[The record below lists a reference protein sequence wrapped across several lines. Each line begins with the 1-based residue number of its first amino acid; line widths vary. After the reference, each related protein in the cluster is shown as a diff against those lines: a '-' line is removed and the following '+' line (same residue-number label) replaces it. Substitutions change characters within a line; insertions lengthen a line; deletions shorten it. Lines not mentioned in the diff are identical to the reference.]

1 MMKAKD
7 ILRCAT
13 SPHEAAKAA
22 QQLIGLWPHARPADP
37 DTYAAGIA
45 AVLAGY
51 PAGVV
56 QECCDPRTGLAR
68 SREFPPTA
76 AAVVDW
82 CDART
87 VHHQR
92 WAAYVPVKVTRQ
104 YDGSE
109 LLREEFS
116 PEHRKTMLE
125 RLQGLMEPFRRK
137 PQREAAE

>member
-1 MMKAKD
+1 M
-7 ILRCAT
+7 LGCF
-13 SPHEAAKAA
+13 
-22 QQLIGLWPHARPADP
+22 PHARPP
-37 DTYAAGIA
+37 DAETYAGAIA
-45 AVLAGY
+45 TVLAGY
-51 PAGVV
+51 PLGVV
-56 QECCDPRTGLAR
+56 EECCDPRTGLAR
-68 SREFPPTA
+68 SREFPPTI
-76 AAVVDW
+76 AAVVEW

-137 PQREAAE
+137 PHREAAE